1 MAILDG
7 ETRSATVTASSS
19 VRLLRIDRDDLL
31 RVMDERPGIAIS
43 ICQTLSRRVRELNE
57 AVRELQQP
65 DKPKR
70 SSDH

>member
-7 ETRSATVTASSS
+7 ETRSATVTASSG

-65 DKPKR
+65 DKPKG